1 MANKVQSE
9 DLTQQGHV
17 KSSRK
22 DSVCTIEFYH
32 PSHNSLP
39 SNLLSQLA
47 ESILKNAADPEV
59 ILILLKSAG
68 DRTFCAGASFDE
80 LVAISDEV
88 QGKTFFLGFANVI
101 NAIRTC
107 GKIVIGRVQG
117 KAVGGGVG
125 LASTVDY
132 CMATKYAS
140 VKLSE
145 LAVGIGPFVIGPA
158 VERKMGLAAYSGM
171 AINATEWYTAKWG
184 KSRGLFQE
192 VFDTAEQMDDY
203 LDRFITTLR
212 GMNPE
217 ALAGLKKV
225 FWEGTDNWDQLLDDR
240 AKTSGQLVLSKFSK
254 DTISK
259 FLKA

>member
-1 MANKVQSE
+1 MDK
-9 DLTQQGHV
+9 TQQGYVSTDV
-17 KSSRK
+17 K
-22 DSVCTIEFYH
+22 DGIATITFYH

-39 SNLLSQLA
+39 GQLL
-47 ESILKNAADPEV
+47 AALTEAIHTASTNDKV
-59 ILILLKSAG
+59 TLVLLQSAG

-80 LVAISDEV
+80 LVAIDDETS
-88 QGKTFFLGFANVI
+88 GEIFFSGFANVI

-107 GKIVIGRVQG
+107 KKLVIGRVQG

-125 LASTVDY
+125 IAAACDY

-158 VERKMGLAAYSGM
+158 VERKVGLSAFSQM
-171 AINATEWYTAKWG
+171 AINATEW
-184 KSRGLFQE
+184 Q
-192 VFDTAEQMDDY
+192 TAEWAKQKGLY
-203 LDRFITTLR
+203 TEAFESLDQLDAYIGEFLSTLK

-217 ALAGLKKV
+217 AMTMLKKV
-225 FWEGTDNWDQLLDDR
+225 FWQGTDDWDSLLAER
-240 AKTSGQLVLSKFSK
+240 AQMSGRLVLSDFSK
-254 DTISK
+254 KAIGK